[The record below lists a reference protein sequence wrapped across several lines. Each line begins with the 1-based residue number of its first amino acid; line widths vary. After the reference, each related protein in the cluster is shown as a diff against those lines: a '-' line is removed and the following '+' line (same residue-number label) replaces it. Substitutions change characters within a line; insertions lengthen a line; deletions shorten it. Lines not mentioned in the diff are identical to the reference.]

1 MKLKFTLE
9 IEPEDLAE
17 FLKAVSKEEPVIIPE
32 IEEEPIIIP
41 PVIEKPIPEIPKPP
55 IEPEVPVIPPA
66 VDEIID
72 ITDLWYS
79 TFKKGFGEIIFES
92 GKTYKL
98 TTIQRQKI
106 TGKVR
111 LLTTGADPAYLWV
124 GKKMYLL
131 YVDQGEDTVLFLLAD
146 GAEVVVNNIYPSMPE
161 QSKDVQARYSINWFE
176 AIQDPKAK
184 WTAIVKNCD
193 TTFLGRNGGFGM
205 GTLYGGEENNHVA
218 FINYKHAG
226 PMLKALKNPYP
237 KARLTAVFD
246 NVTTDYS
253 DPSEWQ
259 KRAHKTTG
267 VIIKEDNILYLTGD
281 VEASCLYNH
290 FFNTDKGSNRSTI
303 CHIGR
308 FTFMIDT
315 VDAVLAPKV
324 IQLRRAPAANDSV
337 TLKPILKPV
346 MEEVEVLGLKKKVHR
361 KDERG
366 RLVYTKTRNK
376 FFFGNTEPHPSD
388 TFSIQG
394 SLFTITEKL
403 KTENDEWTNE
413 FGEGISPATIKA
425 PQCFVDKQV
434 ELYDGTLLINES
446 ENWFVYET
454 ETIVKDG
461 REVQELKHPG
471 GVEYILDSY
480 ASSFN
485 QHDIDQD
492 IYLIYKADFNFR
504 TLPDTKFGD
513 WQILSSRG
521 DHISY
526 DHGRSKGV
534 TMWAR
539 GLHLQ
544 GYVRESD
551 GEGISDG
558 YNLID
563 CTGFKDEFNPGMPIT
578 TDKPMP
584 EEVAKYLT

>member
-9 IEPEDLAE
+9 IAPEDLAE
-17 FLKAVSKEEPVIIPE
+17 FLKALPVSKEEPIIIPE

-41 PVIEKPIPEIPKPP
+41 PVIEEPIPEIPTPP
-55 IEPEVPVIPPA
+55 IEVIEPEVPVIPINPPA
-66 VDEIID
+66 ADEIID

-79 TFKKGFGEIIFES
+79 TFKKGHGEIIFES

-98 TTIQRQKI
+98 TTVQRQKI

-111 LLTTGADPAYLWV
+111 LLTTGAEPAYLWV
-124 GKKMYLL
+124 GRKMYLL

-146 GAEVVVNNIYPSMPE
+146 GAEVVVKNIYPSMPE
-161 QSKDVQARYSINWFE
+161 QSKNVQARNSINWFE
-176 AIQDPKAK
+176 SIQDPNAK
-184 WTAIVKNCD
+184 WTAIVMNCD

-237 KARLTAVFD
+237 NSKLTAVFD

-253 DPSEWQ
+253 DPGEWQ

-267 VIIKEDNILYLTGD
+267 VIRKEDNILYLTGE

-315 VDAVLAPKV
+315 VDAVLAPKI
-324 IQLRRAPAANDSV
+324 IQLRPAPIAGD
-337 TLKPILKPV
+337 
-346 MEEVEVLGLKKKVHR
+346 KVVV
-361 KDERG
+361 KGG
-366 RLVYTKTRNK
+366 R
-376 FFFGNTEPHPSD
+376 FFFPGKEAHPLD
-388 TFSIQG
+388 TFTIQG
-394 SLFTITEKL
+394 KSYTIREKL
-403 KTENDEWTNE
+403 KTENDEWTND
-413 FGEGISPATIKA
+413 FGKGKSPLTIKA
-425 PQCFVDKQV
+425 PQCFVSEEV
-434 ELYDGTLLINES
+434 FLPDGEYLIEFYN
-446 ENWFVYET
+446 
-454 ETIVKDG
+454 
-461 REVQELKHPG
+461 
-471 GVEYILDSY
+471 
-480 ASSFN
+480 SSFDLN
-485 QHDIDQD
+485 NIEND
-492 IYLIYKADFNFR
+492 IYLIYKADLNYR

-584 EEVAKYLT
+584 KEISRFLSS